1 MSRFMLADRVASLP
15 PYLFAAIDKTK
26 AEVAARGVDII
37 SLGIGDP
44 DTPTPDFII
53 ESMKEA
59 VSRPVH
65 HQYPSYEGMP
75 AFREC
80 VSNWYQKRFGVE
92 GMNPKGEIIC
102 TIGSKEAIGHFP
114 FAFINPGDLVL
125 VPSPNYP
132 VYHTATRF
140 AGGRVEMVPLL
151 EKNGF
156 LPDLDAISEQ
166 SWKEAKIIW
175 INYPHNPTSAIAPR
189 SFYEKLIAMCQK
201 YNVILAHDAAYS
213 DIYFDDNDKP
223 ASIFSIP
230 GGKDVGI
237 EFLSLSKTF
246 NMTGWRVGMV
256 AGNAEL
262 VGGLA
267 KMKENMDSGTFH
279 AVQEAAITA
288 LTQGDAFRKELR
300 DMYKQRRDTVCAA
313 LTKMG
318 VRFREPKASFYVW
331 ASTPDGYT
339 SADFVTKVLNQTG
352 VVLTPGNGFGEA
364 GQGYFRI
371 SLTVGT
377 ARLEEAMQRIAKL

>member
-1 MSRFMLADRVASLP
+1 
-15 PYLFAAIDKTK
+15 
-26 AEVAARGVDII
+26 
-37 SLGIGDP
+37 
-44 DTPTPDFII
+44 
-53 ESMKEA
+53 
-59 VSRPVH
+59 
-65 HQYPSYEGMP
+65 
-75 AFREC
+75 
-80 VSNWYQKRFGVE
+80 
-92 GMNPKGEIIC
+92 
-102 TIGSKEAIGHFP
+102 
-114 FAFINPGDLVL
+114 
-125 VPSPNYP
+125 
-132 VYHTATRF
+132 
-140 AGGRVEMVPLL
+140 MVPLL